1 MIRKEIFEM
10 TQKELIVYIESELN
24 KRGVE
29 YKKDENGNI
38 WSIRFNG
45 KPAFVSHMDTVAKCD
60 EEYKKKAFIVDNI
73 LFKVDAVLGGDDRA
87 GVNLIINHLENI
99 NFILTTDE
107 EIGCIGASELS
118 RNEEF
123 KNDIENI
130 CAFIEIDRKGNS
142 DVIGALHGYCEKD
155 FVDKVLEIL
164 PTHNDARGVLTDI
177 DKFIHIKPGVN
188 ISAGYYN
195 AHTTDEY
202 LDIEYFN
209 YLNSKIIELS
219 NITGD
224 FKLPK
229 PRKAYSY
236 TGRKNRGTYL
246 ASNYYYGY
254 GDINYVR
261 CSECGAI
268 VDDIEC
274 TIINGKIVCDSCA
287 SKLSSI
293 QIAYEE
299 IKKKK

>member
-1 MIRKEIFEM
+1 MIRKELFEM
-10 TQKELIVYIESELN
+10 TQEELIVYIENELKN
-24 KRGVE
+24 RDVP
-29 YKKDENGNI
+29 YKKDKNGNI

-45 KPAFVSHMDTVAKCD
+45 KPAFVSHMDTVAGCD
-60 EEYKKKAFIVDNI
+60 EEYRKKAFIVDNI
-73 LFKVDAVLGGDDRA
+73 LFKVGAVLGGDDRA
-87 GVNLIINHLENI
+87 GINLIINHLEKI

-107 EIGCIGASELS
+107 EIGCVGASALS

-123 KNDIENI
+123 KEDIENI

-155 FVDKVLEIL
+155 FSDEILKVL
-164 PTHNDARGVLTDI
+164 PTHTDVRGVLTDI
-177 DKFIHIKPGVN
+177 DRFIHLKPGVN

-195 AHTTDEY
+195 AHTEDEY

-224 FKLPK
+224 FELPK
-229 PRKAYSY
+229 PRNQYVY
-236 TGRKNRGTYL
+236 TGRKNKSAYL
-246 ASNYYYGY
+246 YGY
-254 GDINYVR
+254 SNINYVR
-261 CSECGAI
+261 CSECGML

-274 TIINGKIVCDSCA
+274 TIIDGRIVCDSCA

-293 QIAYEE
+293 QMAYEE
-299 IKKKK
+299 IKKKKK